1 LKVILQ
7 EDVVG
12 LGEEGDVRDVAPGYA
27 RNFLI
32 RRKAALPYST
42 QAAAMLEQRRDAI
55 EKRKTQKRQSAASV
69 RDRIEAE
76 VITIAMTAGDSGKLF
91 GSVTNAAVAAEL
103 EKRGYDIDRRRIEVP
118 DHSLK
123 TVGEHEVRL
132 RLYEDESATLKVV
145 ITADG
150 AE

>member
-1 LKVILQ
+1 MKVILQ
-7 EDVVG
+7 EDVLG

-27 RNFLI
+27 RNYLI
-32 RRKAALPYST
+32 RRKAALRYSA
-42 QAAAMLEQRRDAI
+42 QAAITLDHRRDAI
-55 EKRKTQKRQSAASV
+55 EKRKAEKRTNAAGV

-76 VITIAMTAGDSGKLF
+76 VVTFAMTAGDSGKLF
-91 GSVTNAAVAAEL
+91 GSVTSAAIAAEL
-103 EKRGYDIDRRRIEVP
+103 EKRGYPIDRRRVEVP

-123 TVGEHEVRL
+123 AVGEYEVRL